1 MANEN
6 EQQNDQGGPGTGAQ
20 PIGYNEGSR
29 EGQTTDGQTEQT
41 SSGQIGTDNVEQDQH
56 SSEGEPG
63 RAQSE
68 STGGQNQSETSDVTN
83 PGHSDSRV

>member
-6 EQQNDQGGPGTGAQ
+6 EQQQDGPGTGSQ

-29 EGQTTDGQTEQT
+29 EGQTTDGQTEQV
-41 SSGQIGTDNVEQDQH
+41 SSGQIGTDNVEQDQR

-63 RAQSE
+63 RSQSE
-68 STGGQNQSETSDVTN
+68 TTGGQNQSETSDVAN
-83 PGHSDSRV
+83 PTHSDSRV

>member
-1 MANEN
+1 MPNN
-6 EQQNDQGGPGTGAQ
+6 NDQQAGGPGGGAQ

-68 STGGQNQSETSDVTN
+68 TTGGQNQSETSDVAN
-83 PGHSDSRV
+83 PAHSDSRV

>member
-1 MANEN
+1 MPNEN
-6 EQQNDQGGPGTGAQ
+6 QQQQRQGGPGTGAQ
-20 PIGYNEGSR
+20 PVGYNEGSR

-68 STGGQNQSETSDVTN
+68 STGGQNATGNSGT
-83 PGHSDSRV
+83 